1 VIDALVSTEEIN
13 LEASE
18 LREAFTSMLTIRRVE
33 ERLLQLFAQ
42 GKITGTVHT
51 CIGQEVSAVGV
62 ISALRK
68 KTDVVW
74 SNHRGHGHYLAYTDN
89 VDALIAEIMGKRT
102 GICKG
107 VGGSQHLQQDGFYSN
122 GILGGTAASAV
133 GSAFAERALG
143 RDSVTVVFL
152 GDGAMG
158 EGIVTE
164 SMNMAALW
172 KLPVI
177 FVVENNGIAQTTP
190 TELEHAGDIAKRA
203 ETFGIRSWEM
213 RADDVLR
220 VGSIMTDL
228 AAATRRGE
236 GPAYLML
243 HTYRLSSHSKGD
255 DTRTPEHIESLKAA
269 DPLMALYAA
278 FKRFDPAWL
287 QALESALNT
296 RIDRAV
302 ASADASSPLTVDEL
316 PRVAR

>member
-1 VIDALVSTEEIN
+1 MTESLVSPEAVD
-13 LEASE
+13 LEGSE

-68 KTDVVW
+68 RSDVVW

-89 VDALIAEIMGKRT
+89 VDALIAEIMGKRS
-102 GICKG
+102 GICRG
-107 VGGSQHLQQDGFYSN
+107 VGGSQHLHEDAFYSN

-133 GSAFAERALG
+133 GSAFAERTLG

-158 EGIVTE
+158 EGIVAE

-190 TELEHAGDIAKRA
+190 TELEHAGNLSERAKPY
-203 ETFGIRSWEM
+203 GIRSHEM
-213 RADDVLR
+213 RAENVLDVENVMSGL
-220 VGSIMTDL
+220 VD
-228 AAATRRGE
+228 AARSGE
-236 GPAYLML
+236 GPAFLML
-243 HTYRLSSHSKGD
+243 HTYRLASHSKGD
-255 DTRTPEHIESLKAA
+255 DTRSAQHIEALKAA
-269 DPLMALYAA
+269 DPLMALYTT
-278 FKRFDPAWL
+278 FKRFDPSWL
-287 QALESALNT
+287 EQIESALSA
-296 RIDRAV
+296 RIDQAV
-302 ASADASSPLTVDEL
+302 AIAESSTPLSIDEMPKVDH
-316 PRVAR
+316 